1 MTETSC
7 GVCAWEALSDVVT
20 YLEEAKKRGIEIPEI
35 KEVLE
40 VREKVKRLAFSP
52 LEVIGISSFEGGI
65 SEREK
70 IFKLEDK
77 SNSMVLEALNA
88 AYRWLEPYTGLS
100 AEDLNLSLT
109 PELLGTAVGDV
120 VYDATFRKVGSA
132 LMNLLTGALMKVGLV
147 VAKDYMTPFD
157 RKFLSEISDHFIT
170 RVFRLASPGDFSLA
184 LREVRDLGVAFGAK
198 RYEDVLRGLIKT
210 PETLSATF
218 DEIKAGIEELSKLIT
233 PVPTPAPAP
242 APTPTP
248 APAPVTEVL

>member
-1 MTETSC
+1 MMGTSSC
-7 GVCAWEALSDVVT
+7 GVCAWEALSDAVT
-20 YLEEAKKRGIEIPEI
+20 YLEEAKKRGAELPEI
-35 KEVLE
+35 EEVLE
-40 VREKVKRLAFSP
+40 IREKVRRLAFSP
-52 LEVIGISSFEGGI
+52 LEVLGISRRNQEEG
-65 SEREK
+65 K
-70 IFKLEDK
+70 IFKSEDK

-132 LMNLLTGALMKVGLV
+132 LMNLLTGVLMKIGLV
-147 VAKDYMTPFD
+147 VAKDHMSPFD

-184 LREVRDLGVAFGAK
+184 LREVRDLGIAFGAK
-198 RYEDVLRGLIKT
+198 RYEDVLRGLVKT

-233 PVPTPAPAP
+233 PIPTPAPVP